1 MTNRRWSVPLAMLLG
16 ALAILVLPAAPA
28 SAHAELEQTAP
39 VAGTVLQD
47 LPGEVTLT
55 FSEQVRLV
63 ADKIKVIA
71 PDGSR
76 ADTGKPAVRDQELVI
91 PLKSGG
97 PRGTYLVSYRVISAD
112 SHPVSG
118 GYSFSFGEVSNTPNA
133 DDAGSSVQT
142 DGIVKAAMSVAR
154 FLGFAG
160 LVLLVG
166 PALILFALWPRRLST
181 RDPGRVAM
189 AGAGL
194 LAVSTILELYVEIPY
209 TAGTTLFD
217 VTGAATRE
225 VLGTPFGAA
234 HLVRLGVVLAT
245 AILLRPVIAG
255 RAGKF
260 DQTMLVILGVVGL
273 ATWPI
278 SGHPSA
284 SPVPTLTVVA
294 DAAHLAAMSV
304 WLGGLV
310 MLFGFLLR
318 RANTRELT
326 AIVPVWSGWALF
338 AITVLVLAGTAQ
350 ALVEIGTLDALT
362 GTTYGQIVI
371 AKVALLAVVIAVAAY
386 SRRLTNRRFTP
397 VGQGVGDMSEMS
409 GKGELT
415 DREAARGEAARGEA
429 ARGEA
434 ARGEAARGE
443 AARKGEL
450 ADREAARK
458 GVAREGAGFEEA
470 AFEDEDEADWTYEDS
485 EEHDATED
493 RDDADDGEDA
503 DDPDGEEDDEED
515 DEAEDADGREERHAE
530 RVHANVSSIHA
541 RQGSRNAGRNRDGG
555 ELHVRD
561 GADVVELRRRGE
573 VEGRHASAVD
583 VAAPQIEQRDRKRL
597 RTAVIVEVAIAVIVL
612 ALTSVLVQTSPARS
626 GESDTPPG
634 PFDTVVA
641 TSLLKL
647 QVDISPA
654 TVGQN
659 SIHLYAVKADGSGPQ
674 TVVEWKATAA
684 LPAKGIEPLTVPTLA
699 VSDDHAVGQVSLVS
713 PGTWEFKFTARVDD
727 LNQTTVTV
735 QVPVK

>member
-1 MTNRRWSVPLAMLLG
+1 MTRRRWSVPLAMLLG

-28 SAHAELEQTAP
+28 SAHAELEKTAP
-39 VAGTVLQD
+39 VAGTVLND
-47 LPGEVTLT
+47 MPGEVTLT

-63 ADKIKVIA
+63 ADKIKVVA
-71 PDGSR
+71 PDGGR
-76 ADTGKPAVRDQELVI
+76 ADTGKPVVRDQELVI

-97 PRGTYLVSYRVISAD
+97 AKGTYLVSYRVISAD

-118 GYSFSFGEVSNTPNA
+118 GYSFSYGQPSATPNP
-133 DDAGSSVQT
+133 DDAGSGVQT
-142 DGIVKAAMSVAR
+142 DAVVKNAMSVAR

-181 RDPGRVAM
+181 RDPGRLALT
-189 AGAGL
+189 GAGV
-194 LAVSTILELYVEIPY
+194 LAVSTILELYVQIPY

-217 VTGAATRE
+217 ITGAAASE
-225 VLGTPFGAA
+225 VMGTPFGAA

-318 RANTRELT
+318 RANARELS

-371 AKVALLAVVIAVAAY
+371 AKVALLAVVVAVAAY
-386 SRRLTNRRFTP
+386 SRRLTNRRFAPATAAVPDDPEDDDEP
-397 VGQGVGDMSEMS
+397 V
-409 GKGELT
+409 
-415 DREAARGEAARGEA
+415 
-429 ARGEA
+429 
-434 ARGEAARGE
+434 
-443 AARKGEL
+443 
-450 ADREAARK
+450 
-458 GVAREGAGFEEA
+458 
-470 AFEDEDEADWTYEDS
+470 
-485 EEHDATED
+485 
-493 RDDADDGEDA
+493 DDGEPVA
-503 DDPDGEEDDEED
+503 QVPAIEEPD
-515 DEAEDADGREERHAE
+515 
-530 RVHANVSSIHA
+530 
-541 RQGSRNAGRNRDGG
+541 
-555 ELHVRD
+555 
-561 GADVVELRRRGE
+561 RR
-573 VEGRHASAVD
+573 
-583 VAAPQIEQRDRKRL
+583 RL
-597 RTAVIVEVAIAVIVL
+597 RTAVITEVAIAVVVL
-612 ALTSVLVQTSPARS
+612 ALTSVLVQTSPARAGQS
-626 GESDTPPG
+626 GDTPPG
-634 PFDTVVA
+634 PFDTVVS
-641 TSLLKL
+641 TNLLKI

-654 TVGQN
+654 TVGMN
-659 SIHLYAVKADGSGPQ
+659 SIHLYAVKPDGSGPQ

-684 LPAKGIEPLTVPTLA
+684 LPSKGIEPLTVPTLA
-699 VSDDHAVGQVSLVS
+699 VSDDHAIGQISLVS
-713 PGTWEFKFTARVDD
+713 AGTWEFKFTARVDD
-727 LNQTTVTV
+727 LNQSTVTV
-735 QVPVK
+735 QVPIK